1 MIIENPIVIEMKNTY
16 KFKPKYVPSNEYLL
30 KRFDNLQLDPSK
42 RYLYPKNEEFNAK
55 KAIDLMAFTFES
67 NKFLITSE
75 CPIFGGFNRD
85 SIVKIQI
92 KPIHP
97 LEDNYALEPGAYGDY
112 CNWLTLKMD
121 YTEASMF
128 YDNPVM
134 WISNHIEKF
143 GFGAWSAPVDDII
156 TENMWKW
163 RPVAYAYD
171 TEGRL
176 QPRYV
181 TPSDAW
187 NGAKIPSPYSPTHPV
202 WGGTN
207 VQPLYGAP
215 IPSANLQA
223 TYDNLFAHLN
233 DEDMKKINDEMLS
246 SINALSDEEK
256 ERFMSVNDTEFGKKV
271 QGLIKDTPLGKSKD
285 VEEKPVD
292 PEEIQKA
299 CYNDPSFTGVHEPLS
314 DIFSGSDKSEN
325 S

>member
-1 MIIENPIVIEMKNTY
+1 MLGGAPAPPTHLLFLKIFEVTKMIIENPIVIEMKSTY

-97 LEDNYALEPGAYGDY
+97 LVDNYALEPGAYGDY
-112 CNWLTLKMD
+112 CNCLTVKMD

-143 GFGAWSAPVDDII
+143 GVCAWSAPVDDII
-156 TENMWKW
+156 TENIWKW

-171 TEGRL
+171 TTGKL

-187 NGAKIPSPYSPTHPV
+187 NGAKIPSPYSPAHPV
-202 WGGTN
+202 WGSNN

-215 IPSANLQA
+215 IPPAPNLQA
-223 TYDNLFAHLN
+223 TYDNMFAHLN
-233 DEDMKKINDEMLS
+233 SED
-246 SINALSDEEK
+246 
-256 ERFMSVNDTEFGKKV
+256 T
-271 QGLIKDTPLGKSKD
+271 
-285 VEEKPVD
+285 
-292 PEEIQKA
+292 EEIQKA
-299 CYNDPSFTGVHEPLS
+299 CSNDTSFTGVHEPLS
-314 DIFSGSDKSEN
+314 DIFGGSDKSDN